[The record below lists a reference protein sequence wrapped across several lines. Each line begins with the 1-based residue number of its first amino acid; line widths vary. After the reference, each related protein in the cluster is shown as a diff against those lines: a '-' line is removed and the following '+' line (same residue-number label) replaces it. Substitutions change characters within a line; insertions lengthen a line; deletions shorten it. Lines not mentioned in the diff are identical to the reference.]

1 MSVKHFYLVAAAAL
15 LGCASGGKDPGTLAG
30 TSYRRA
36 NVLSSQEI
44 SDAHADVQ
52 TAYDAVARLR
62 SNWLASHGITS
73 GMSNGAGTEYA
84 TVFVDGQPA
93 GDLNTLRGNPLLQR
107 HRGWGQV
114 RNPRRQQRGDRR
126 HHESPVQFVM
136 ARNGGNPTRGGT
148 AIRASTFTESV
159 IREMTRVA
167 NQYGAINLA
176 QGFPD
181 FPMPE
186 PMKDAACAAIHGDIN
201 QYAIT
206 WGSPA
211 LRLAI
216 AEKYRSWY
224 GMQVDPE
231 REITVC
237 CGATE
242 AMASVFLA
250 LVDPG
255 DEVIVFEPYY
265 ENYGPDAILA
275 GAKPVFVPLEA
286 PDWRMDP
293 DKLRAAFSNKTRAI
307 VVNTPHNPTGRVFTR
322 EEISLIAEL
331 CQKYDVIAITDEIYE
346 HIRYAG
352 GHHVLATWPGMRER
366 TVTISG
372 LSKTFSCTGWRLG
385 YAVAP
390 FEFTSPI
397 RKVHDF
403 LTVGAPAP
411 LQAAGAIGMAFDSH
425 YYNHLALEYRARRD
439 IMCSALDEAGF
450 MSFYSQ
456 PELGRSLTRFA
467 FCKKLETLEKAADRL
482 ATLQVR
488 V

>member
-1 MSVKHFYLVAAAAL
+1 MRSTENISARAA
-15 LGCASGGKDPGTLAG
+15 
-30 TSYRRA
+30 
-36 NVLSSQEI
+36 
-44 SDAHADVQ
+44 
-52 TAYDAVARLR
+52 TAK
-62 SNWLASHGITS
+62 
-73 GMSNGAGTEYA
+73 
-84 TVFVDGQPA
+84 
-93 GDLNTLRGNPLLQR
+93 
-107 HRGWGQV
+107 
-114 RNPRRQQRGDRR
+114 
-126 HHESPVQFVM
+126 
-136 ARNGGNPTRGGT
+136 
-148 AIRASTFTESV
+148 RASTFTESV

-186 PMKDAACAAIHGDIN
+186 PMKDAACAAIKGDIN

-224 GMQVDPE
+224 GMNVDPE

-286 PDWRMDP
+286 PDWRFDP

-331 CQKYDVIAITDEIYE
+331 CQKWDVIAITDEIYE

-411 LQAAGAIGMAFDSH
+411 LQAAGAIGMAFDSD

-450 MSFYSQ
+450 KYAAPEGAYYILADFSEISDLESREFAIWLAKEVGVATVPGMSFYSR
-456 PELGRSLTRFA
+456 PELGKERYSVRVSVRTPSERTRRGLVRPRTQAAMSRRLPQLPCYTNRTSQRHCREIRARSRTCGRTTPYGCSRVGLP
-467 FCKKLETLEKAADRL
+467 RL
-482 ATLQVR
+482 AGGRSTLMTQPSTR
-488 V
+488 CLLAPKYFDTNR

>member
-1 MSVKHFYLVAAAAL
+1 M
-15 LGCASGGKDPGTLAG
+15 
-30 TSYRRA
+30 
-36 NVLSSQEI
+36 I
-44 SDAHADVQ
+44 S
-52 TAYDAVARLR
+52 TA
-62 SNWLASHGITS
+62 
-73 GMSNGAGTEYA
+73 
-84 TVFVDGQPA
+84 Q
-93 GDLNTLRGNPLLQR
+93 
-107 HRGWGQV
+107 
-114 RNPRRQQRGDRR
+114 
-126 HHESPVQFVM
+126 
-136 ARNGGNPTRGGT
+136 
-148 AIRASTFTESV
+148 RASTFKESV

-167 NQYGAINLA
+167 NSHGAINLA

-206 WGSPA
+206 WGTPA

-216 AEKYRSWY
+216 AEKYRRWY
-224 GMQVDPE
+224 DMDIDPD

-242 AMASVFLA
+242 AMAAVFLA
-250 LVDPG
+250 LIDPG

-275 GAKPVFVPLEA
+275 GAKPVFVPLEGLE
-286 PDWRMDP
+286 WKLDP
-293 DKLRAAFSNKTRAI
+293 EKLRAAFSDKTRAI
-307 VVNTPHNPTGRVFTR
+307 VVNTPHNPTGRVFNR

-331 CQKYDVIAITDEIYE
+331 CQKYDAIAITDEIYE

-385 YAVAP
+385 YAIAP
-390 FEFTSPI
+390 AEMSSPI

-411 LQAAGAIGMAFDSH
+411 LQTAGAIGMAFGPE
-425 YYNHLALEYRARRD
+425 YYNQMALDYRERRD
-439 IMCSALDEAGF
+439 VMVNALNEAGF
-450 MSFYSQ
+450 RFSAPEGAYYVLADFSEISDLRGVEFAMWLAKEIGVATVPGTSFYHD
-456 PELGRSLTRFA
+456 PKLGDTVTRFA
-467 FCKKLETLEKAADRL
+467 FCKKLETLEKAAERL
-482 ATLQVR
+482 AGIQAR